1 MRLRGREG
9 FPDCEMFEAEHLTCS
24 RIWSSTGYLT
34 ALAGHLCGKFNSAAR
49 QARMVHL
56 WKALSFLHKW
66 CWLWIER
73 YKKAAD
79 LEGMIHMEL
88 GVSMII

>member
-9 FPDCEMFEAEHLTCS
+9 FPDCDMFEAEHLTCS

-56 WKALSFLHKW
+56 WKALSFLLSGAGYGLKVTKRQRTW
-66 CWLWIER
+66 
-73 YKKAAD
+73 K
-79 LEGMIHMEL
+79 G
-88 GVSMII
+88 